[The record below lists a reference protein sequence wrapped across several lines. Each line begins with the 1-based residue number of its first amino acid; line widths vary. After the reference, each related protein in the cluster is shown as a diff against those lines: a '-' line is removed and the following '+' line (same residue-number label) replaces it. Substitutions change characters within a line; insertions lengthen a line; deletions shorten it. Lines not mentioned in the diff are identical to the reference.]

1 MGTLDDD
8 DKAIFLEKKRQLDN
22 EEFANYPEV
31 FRHKMFFLRK
41 IYERQCLNSSHDLSI
56 CDFSNDDN
64 DFYRFLQ
71 YHCDRQLSDAVDY
84 LHRHGIMLKGDIPI
98 GVNRDSIDVRE
109 APHLFNLDME
119 THPGSPFVKARPVS
133 IKAVGGWEKEN
144 KLADKVSPRLMWLCR
159 WIIPVLSLIL
169 VPVMLYSAMG
179 VSFDMGRIVC
189 SILGIM
195 FIIIGNYLP
204 KCRRNG
210 VVGIK
215 IPWTLSSDEN
225 WDKTHRLAG
234 FVWIVC
240 GAAAIVGG
248 WTKPVVAIVAL
259 VAMIL
264 LPVVYSGILKHKGI

>member
-1 MGTLDDD
+1 MKKISKLTVITTLITLLPIVLGIVLYDRLPDVVATHWGID
-8 DKAIFLEKKRQLDN
+8 NQPNGWSSKAMAAFGIPCIMAALNLVCGGATDRLQSEGVPKR
-22 EEFANYPEV
+22 V
-31 FRHKMFFLRK
+31 
-41 IYERQCLNSSHDLSI
+41 
-56 CDFSNDDN
+56 
-64 DFYRFLQ
+64 
-71 YHCDRQLSDAVDY
+71 
-84 LHRHGIMLKGDIPI
+84 
-98 GVNRDSIDVRE
+98 
-109 APHLFNLDME
+109 
-119 THPGSPFVKARPVS
+119 
-133 IKAVGGWEKEN
+133 
-144 KLADKVSPRLMWLCR
+144 LALCR

-169 VPVMLYSAMG
+169 VPVMLYSALG

-225 WDKTHRLAG
+225 WDKTHRFAG

>member
-1 MGTLDDD
+1 MKKISKLTVITTLITLLPIALGIALYDR
-8 DKAIFLEKKRQLDN
+8 L
-22 EEFANYPEV
+22 PEV
-31 FRHKMFFLRK
+31 VATHWNIHNRPDGWSSRAMAVFGIPCIMAA
-41 IYERQCLNSSHDLSI
+41 LNLVCGGATD
-56 CDFSNDDN
+56 
-64 DFYRFLQ
+64 RLQ
-71 YHCDRQLSDAVDY
+71 SE
-84 LHRHGIMLKGDIPI
+84 
-98 GVNRDSIDVRE
+98 GVPKRV
-109 APHLFNLDME
+109 
-119 THPGSPFVKARPVS
+119 
-133 IKAVGGWEKEN
+133 
-144 KLADKVSPRLMWLCR
+144 LALCR

-169 VPVMLYSAMG
+169 VPVMLYSALG

-225 WDKTHRLAG
+225 WDKTHRFAG

>member
-1 MGTLDDD
+1 MKKISKLTVITTLITLLPIALGIALYDRLPDVVATHWGID
-8 DKAIFLEKKRQLDN
+8 NQPNGWSSRAMAVFGIPCIMAALNLVCGGATDRLQSEGVPKR
-22 EEFANYPEV
+22 V
-31 FRHKMFFLRK
+31 
-41 IYERQCLNSSHDLSI
+41 
-56 CDFSNDDN
+56 
-64 DFYRFLQ
+64 
-71 YHCDRQLSDAVDY
+71 
-84 LHRHGIMLKGDIPI
+84 
-98 GVNRDSIDVRE
+98 
-109 APHLFNLDME
+109 
-119 THPGSPFVKARPVS
+119 
-133 IKAVGGWEKEN
+133 
-144 KLADKVSPRLMWLCR
+144 LALWR

-225 WDKTHRLAG
+225 WDKTHRFAG

-248 WTKPVVAIVAL
+248 WTKPVVAIAAL

>member
-1 MGTLDDD
+1 MKKISKLTVITTLITLLPIALGIALYDR
-8 DKAIFLEKKRQLDN
+8 I
-22 EEFANYPEV
+22 PEV
-31 FRHKMFFLRK
+31 VATHWNIHNRPDGWSSRAMAVFGIPCIMAA
-41 IYERQCLNSSHDLSI
+41 LNLVCGGATD
-56 CDFSNDDN
+56 
-64 DFYRFLQ
+64 RLQ
-71 YHCDRQLSDAVDY
+71 SE
-84 LHRHGIMLKGDIPI
+84 
-98 GVNRDSIDVRE
+98 GVPKRV
-109 APHLFNLDME
+109 
-119 THPGSPFVKARPVS
+119 
-133 IKAVGGWEKEN
+133 
-144 KLADKVSPRLMWLCR
+144 LALCR

-225 WDKTHRLAG
+225 WDKTHRFAG

>member
-1 MGTLDDD
+1 MKKISKLTVITTLITLLPIALGIALYDR
-8 DKAIFLEKKRQLDN
+8 L
-22 EEFANYPEV
+22 PEV
-31 FRHKMFFLRK
+31 VATHWNIHNRPDGWSSRAMAVFGIPCIMAA
-41 IYERQCLNSSHDLSI
+41 LNLVCGGATD
-56 CDFSNDDN
+56 
-64 DFYRFLQ
+64 RLQ
-71 YHCDRQLSDAVDY
+71 SE
-84 LHRHGIMLKGDIPI
+84 
-98 GVNRDSIDVRE
+98 GVPKRV
-109 APHLFNLDME
+109 
-119 THPGSPFVKARPVS
+119 
-133 IKAVGGWEKEN
+133 
-144 KLADKVSPRLMWLCR
+144 LALCR
-159 WIIPVLSLIL
+159 WIIPMLSLIL

-179 VSFDMGRIVC
+179 VSFDMDRIVC

-225 WDKTHRLAG
+225 WDKTHRFAG

-248 WTKPVVAIVAL
+248 WTKPVVVIVAL

>member
-1 MGTLDDD
+1 MMKKISKLTVITTLITLLPIALGIALYDR
-8 DKAIFLEKKRQLDN
+8 L
-22 EEFANYPEV
+22 PEV
-31 FRHKMFFLRK
+31 VATHWNIHNRPDGWSSRAMAVFGIPCIMAA
-41 IYERQCLNSSHDLSI
+41 LNLVCGGATD
-56 CDFSNDDN
+56 
-64 DFYRFLQ
+64 RLQ
-71 YHCDRQLSDAVDY
+71 SE
-84 LHRHGIMLKGDIPI
+84 
-98 GVNRDSIDVRE
+98 GVPKRV
-109 APHLFNLDME
+109 
-119 THPGSPFVKARPVS
+119 
-133 IKAVGGWEKEN
+133 
-144 KLADKVSPRLMWLCR
+144 LALCR

-225 WDKTHRLAG
+225 WDKTHRFAG

>member
-1 MGTLDDD
+1 MKKISKLTVITTLITLLPIVLGIALYDR
-8 DKAIFLEKKRQLDN
+8 L
-22 EEFANYPEV
+22 PEV
-31 FRHKMFFLRK
+31 VATHWNIHNRPDGWSSRAMAVFGIPCIMAA
-41 IYERQCLNSSHDLSI
+41 LNLVCGGATD
-56 CDFSNDDN
+56 
-64 DFYRFLQ
+64 RLQ
-71 YHCDRQLSDAVDY
+71 SE
-84 LHRHGIMLKGDIPI
+84 
-98 GVNRDSIDVRE
+98 GVPKRV
-109 APHLFNLDME
+109 
-119 THPGSPFVKARPVS
+119 
-133 IKAVGGWEKEN
+133 
-144 KLADKVSPRLMWLCR
+144 LALCR

-225 WDKTHRLAG
+225 WDKTHRFAG

-248 WTKPVVAIVAL
+248 WTKPVVVIVAL

>member
-1 MGTLDDD
+1 MKKISKLTVITTLITLLPIALGIALYDRLPDVVATHWNIHNRPD
-8 DKAIFLEKKRQLDN
+8 GWSSRAMAVFGIPCIMAALNLVCGGATDRLQSEGVPKR
-22 EEFANYPEV
+22 V
-31 FRHKMFFLRK
+31 
-41 IYERQCLNSSHDLSI
+41 
-56 CDFSNDDN
+56 
-64 DFYRFLQ
+64 
-71 YHCDRQLSDAVDY
+71 
-84 LHRHGIMLKGDIPI
+84 
-98 GVNRDSIDVRE
+98 
-109 APHLFNLDME
+109 
-119 THPGSPFVKARPVS
+119 
-133 IKAVGGWEKEN
+133 
-144 KLADKVSPRLMWLCR
+144 LALCR

-169 VPVMLYSAMG
+169 VPVMLYSALG

-189 SILGIM
+189 SVLGAM

-225 WDKTHRLAG
+225 WDKTHRFAG

-248 WTKPVVAIVAL
+248 WIKPVVAIVAL

>member
-1 MGTLDDD
+1 MKKISKLTVITTLITLLPIVLGIALYDR
-8 DKAIFLEKKRQLDN
+8 L
-22 EEFANYPEV
+22 PEV
-31 FRHKMFFLRK
+31 VATHWNIHNRPDGWSSRAMAVFGIPCIMAA
-41 IYERQCLNSSHDLSI
+41 LNLVCGGATD
-56 CDFSNDDN
+56 
-64 DFYRFLQ
+64 RLQ
-71 YHCDRQLSDAVDY
+71 SE
-84 LHRHGIMLKGDIPI
+84 
-98 GVNRDSIDVRE
+98 GVPKRV
-109 APHLFNLDME
+109 
-119 THPGSPFVKARPVS
+119 
-133 IKAVGGWEKEN
+133 
-144 KLADKVSPRLMWLCR
+144 LALCR

-215 IPWTLSSDEN
+215 IPWTLGSDEN
-225 WDKTHRLAG
+225 WDKTHRFAG

>member
-1 MGTLDDD
+1 MKKISKLTVITTLITLLPIVLGIALYDR
-8 DKAIFLEKKRQLDN
+8 L
-22 EEFANYPEV
+22 PEV
-31 FRHKMFFLRK
+31 VATHWNIHNRPDGWSSRAMAVFGIPCIMAA
-41 IYERQCLNSSHDLSI
+41 LNLVCGGATD
-56 CDFSNDDN
+56 
-64 DFYRFLQ
+64 RLQ
-71 YHCDRQLSDAVDY
+71 SE
-84 LHRHGIMLKGDIPI
+84 
-98 GVNRDSIDVRE
+98 GVPKRV
-109 APHLFNLDME
+109 
-119 THPGSPFVKARPVS
+119 
-133 IKAVGGWEKEN
+133 
-144 KLADKVSPRLMWLCR
+144 LALCR

-189 SILGIM
+189 GILGIM

-225 WDKTHRLAG
+225 WDKTHRFAG

-240 GAAAIVGG
+240 GGLAIVGG
-248 WTKPVVAIVAL
+248 WIKPVVAIVAL

>member
-1 MGTLDDD
+1 MKKISKLTVITTLITLLPIVLGIALYDRLPDVVATHWGID
-8 DKAIFLEKKRQLDN
+8 NQPNGWSSKAMAAFGMPGILALINLVCSIAMEI
-22 EEFANYPEV
+22 YP
-31 FRHKMFFLRK
+31 
-41 IYERQCLNSSHDLSI
+41 D
-56 CDFSNDDN
+56 
-64 DFYRFLQ
+64 
-71 YHCDRQLSDAVDY
+71 
-84 LHRHGIMLKGDIPI
+84 
-98 GVNRDSIDVRE
+98 
-109 APHLFNLDME
+109 
-119 THPGSPFVKARPVS
+119 SPFVKVRPVS

-179 VSFDMGRIVC
+179 VSFD
-189 SILGIM
+189 
-195 FIIIGNYLP
+195 
-204 KCRRNG
+204 
-210 VVGIK
+210 VGIK

-225 WDKTHRLAG
+225 WDKTHRFAG

-248 WTKPVVAIVAL
+248 WIKPVVAIVAL

>member
-1 MGTLDDD
+1 MKKISKLTVITTLITLLPIALGIALYDR
-8 DKAIFLEKKRQLDN
+8 L
-22 EEFANYPEV
+22 PEV
-31 FRHKMFFLRK
+31 VATHWNIHNRPDGWSSRAMAVFGIPCIMAA
-41 IYERQCLNSSHDLSI
+41 LNLVCGGATD
-56 CDFSNDDN
+56 
-64 DFYRFLQ
+64 RLQ
-71 YHCDRQLSDAVDY
+71 SE
-84 LHRHGIMLKGDIPI
+84 
-98 GVNRDSIDVRE
+98 GVPKRV
-109 APHLFNLDME
+109 
-119 THPGSPFVKARPVS
+119 
-133 IKAVGGWEKEN
+133 
-144 KLADKVSPRLMWLCR
+144 LALCR
-159 WIIPVLSLIL
+159 WIIPMLSLIL

-225 WDKTHRLAG
+225 WDKTHRFAG

-248 WTKPVVAIVAL
+248 WIKPVVAIVAL

>member
-1 MGTLDDD
+1 MKKISKLTVITTLITLLPIVLGIALYDR
-8 DKAIFLEKKRQLDN
+8 L
-22 EEFANYPEV
+22 PEV
-31 FRHKMFFLRK
+31 VATHWNIHNRPDGCIMAA
-41 IYERQCLNSSHDLSI
+41 LNLVCGGATD
-56 CDFSNDDN
+56 
-64 DFYRFLQ
+64 RLQ
-71 YHCDRQLSDAVDY
+71 SE
-84 LHRHGIMLKGDIPI
+84 
-98 GVNRDSIDVRE
+98 GVPKRV
-109 APHLFNLDME
+109 
-119 THPGSPFVKARPVS
+119 
-133 IKAVGGWEKEN
+133 
-144 KLADKVSPRLMWLCR
+144 LALCR

-169 VPVMLYSAMG
+169 VPVMLYSALG

-225 WDKTHRLAG
+225 WDKTHRFAG

>member
-1 MGTLDDD
+1 MKKISKLTVITTLITLLPIALGIALYDR
-8 DKAIFLEKKRQLDN
+8 L
-22 EEFANYPEV
+22 PEV
-31 FRHKMFFLRK
+31 VATHWNIHNRPDGWSSRAMAAFGIPCIMAA
-41 IYERQCLNSSHDLSI
+41 LNLVCGGATD
-56 CDFSNDDN
+56 
-64 DFYRFLQ
+64 RLQ
-71 YHCDRQLSDAVDY
+71 SE
-84 LHRHGIMLKGDIPI
+84 
-98 GVNRDSIDVRE
+98 GVPKRV
-109 APHLFNLDME
+109 
-119 THPGSPFVKARPVS
+119 
-133 IKAVGGWEKEN
+133 
-144 KLADKVSPRLMWLCR
+144 LALCR

-225 WDKTHRLAG
+225 WDKTHRFAG

-264 LPVVYSGILKHKGI
+264 LPVVYSGLLKHKGI

>member
-1 MGTLDDD
+1 MKKISKLTVITTLITLLPIALGIALYDR
-8 DKAIFLEKKRQLDN
+8 L
-22 EEFANYPEV
+22 PEV
-31 FRHKMFFLRK
+31 VATHWNIHNRPDGWSSRAMAAFGIPCIMAA
-41 IYERQCLNSSHDLSI
+41 LNLVCGGATD
-56 CDFSNDDN
+56 
-64 DFYRFLQ
+64 RLQ
-71 YHCDRQLSDAVDY
+71 SE
-84 LHRHGIMLKGDIPI
+84 
-98 GVNRDSIDVRE
+98 GVPKRV
-109 APHLFNLDME
+109 
-119 THPGSPFVKARPVS
+119 
-133 IKAVGGWEKEN
+133 
-144 KLADKVSPRLMWLCR
+144 LALCR

-225 WDKTHRLAG
+225 WDKTHRFAG

-248 WTKPVVAIVAL
+248 WIKPVVAIVAL

>member
-1 MGTLDDD
+1 MKKISKLTVITTLITLLPIALGIALYDR
-8 DKAIFLEKKRQLDN
+8 L
-22 EEFANYPEV
+22 PEV
-31 FRHKMFFLRK
+31 VATHWNIHNRPDGWSSRAMAVFGIPCIMAA
-41 IYERQCLNSSHDLSI
+41 LNLVCGGATD
-56 CDFSNDDN
+56 
-64 DFYRFLQ
+64 RLQ
-71 YHCDRQLSDAVDY
+71 SE
-84 LHRHGIMLKGDIPI
+84 
-98 GVNRDSIDVRE
+98 GVPKRV
-109 APHLFNLDME
+109 
-119 THPGSPFVKARPVS
+119 
-133 IKAVGGWEKEN
+133 
-144 KLADKVSPRLMWLCR
+144 LALCR

-225 WDKTHRLAG
+225 WDKTHRFAG

-240 GAAAIVGG
+240 GGLAIVGG
-248 WTKPVVAIVAL
+248 WTKPVVVIVAL

>member
-1 MGTLDDD
+1 MKKISKLTVITTLITLLPIALGIALYDR
-8 DKAIFLEKKRQLDN
+8 L
-22 EEFANYPEV
+22 PEV
-31 FRHKMFFLRK
+31 VATHWNIHNRPDGWSSRAMAVFGIPCIMAA
-41 IYERQCLNSSHDLSI
+41 LNLVCGGATD
-56 CDFSNDDN
+56 
-64 DFYRFLQ
+64 RLQ
-71 YHCDRQLSDAVDY
+71 SE
-84 LHRHGIMLKGDIPI
+84 
-98 GVNRDSIDVRE
+98 GVPKRV
-109 APHLFNLDME
+109 
-119 THPGSPFVKARPVS
+119 
-133 IKAVGGWEKEN
+133 
-144 KLADKVSPRLMWLCR
+144 LALCR

-225 WDKTHRLAG
+225 WDKTHRFAG

-248 WTKPVVAIVAL
+248 WTKPVVVIVAL

>member
-1 MGTLDDD
+1 MKKISKLTVITTLITLLPIALGIALYDR
-8 DKAIFLEKKRQLDN
+8 L
-22 EEFANYPEV
+22 PEV
-31 FRHKMFFLRK
+31 VATHWNIHNRPDGWSSRAMAVFGIPDILAA
-41 IYERQCLNSSHDLSI
+41 LNLVCGGATD
-56 CDFSNDDN
+56 
-64 DFYRFLQ
+64 RLQ
-71 YHCDRQLSDAVDY
+71 SE
-84 LHRHGIMLKGDIPI
+84 
-98 GVNRDSIDVRE
+98 GVPKRV
-109 APHLFNLDME
+109 
-119 THPGSPFVKARPVS
+119 
-133 IKAVGGWEKEN
+133 
-144 KLADKVSPRLMWLCR
+144 LALCR

-225 WDKTHRLAG
+225 WDKTHRFAG

>member
-1 MGTLDDD
+1 MKKISKLTVITTLITLLPIALGIALYDRLPDVVATHWNIHNRPD
-8 DKAIFLEKKRQLDN
+8 GWSSRAMAVFGIPCIMAALNLVCGGATDRLQSEGVPKR
-22 EEFANYPEV
+22 V
-31 FRHKMFFLRK
+31 
-41 IYERQCLNSSHDLSI
+41 
-56 CDFSNDDN
+56 
-64 DFYRFLQ
+64 
-71 YHCDRQLSDAVDY
+71 
-84 LHRHGIMLKGDIPI
+84 
-98 GVNRDSIDVRE
+98 
-109 APHLFNLDME
+109 
-119 THPGSPFVKARPVS
+119 
-133 IKAVGGWEKEN
+133 
-144 KLADKVSPRLMWLCR
+144 LALCR

-169 VPVMLYSAMG
+169 VPVMLYSALD

-189 SILGIM
+189 SVLGAM

-225 WDKTHRLAG
+225 WDKTHRFAG

>member
-1 MGTLDDD
+1 MKKISKLTVITTLITLLPIVLGIALYDR
-8 DKAIFLEKKRQLDN
+8 L
-22 EEFANYPEV
+22 PEV
-31 FRHKMFFLRK
+31 VATHWNIHNRPDGWSSRAMAVFGIPCIMAA
-41 IYERQCLNSSHDLSI
+41 LNLVCGGATD
-56 CDFSNDDN
+56 
-64 DFYRFLQ
+64 RLQ
-71 YHCDRQLSDAVDY
+71 SE
-84 LHRHGIMLKGDIPI
+84 
-98 GVNRDSIDVRE
+98 GVPKRV
-109 APHLFNLDME
+109 
-119 THPGSPFVKARPVS
+119 
-133 IKAVGGWEKEN
+133 
-144 KLADKVSPRLMWLCR
+144 LALCR

-225 WDKTHRLAG
+225 WDKTHRFAG

-240 GAAAIVGG
+240 GGLAIVGG
-248 WTKPVVAIVAL
+248 WTKPVVVIVAL

>member
-1 MGTLDDD
+1 MKKISKLTVITTLITLLPIALGIALYDR
-8 DKAIFLEKKRQLDN
+8 L
-22 EEFANYPEV
+22 PEV
-31 FRHKMFFLRK
+31 VATHWNIHNRPDGWSSRAMAVFGIPCIMAA
-41 IYERQCLNSSHDLSI
+41 LNLVCGGATD
-56 CDFSNDDN
+56 
-64 DFYRFLQ
+64 RLQ
-71 YHCDRQLSDAVDY
+71 SE
-84 LHRHGIMLKGDIPI
+84 
-98 GVNRDSIDVRE
+98 GVPKRV
-109 APHLFNLDME
+109 
-119 THPGSPFVKARPVS
+119 
-133 IKAVGGWEKEN
+133 
-144 KLADKVSPRLMWLCR
+144 LALCR

-189 SILGIM
+189 SMLGIM

-225 WDKTHRLAG
+225 WDKTHRFAG

>member
-1 MGTLDDD
+1 MKKISKLTVITTLITLLPIVLGIALYDR
-8 DKAIFLEKKRQLDN
+8 L
-22 EEFANYPEV
+22 PEV
-31 FRHKMFFLRK
+31 VATHWNIHNRPDGWSSRAMAVFGILCIMAA
-41 IYERQCLNSSHDLSI
+41 LNLVCGGATD
-56 CDFSNDDN
+56 
-64 DFYRFLQ
+64 RLQ
-71 YHCDRQLSDAVDY
+71 SE
-84 LHRHGIMLKGDIPI
+84 
-98 GVNRDSIDVRE
+98 GVPKRV
-109 APHLFNLDME
+109 
-119 THPGSPFVKARPVS
+119 
-133 IKAVGGWEKEN
+133 
-144 KLADKVSPRLMWLCR
+144 LALCR

-225 WDKTHRLAG
+225 WDKTHRFAG

>member
-1 MGTLDDD
+1 MKKISKLTVITTLITLLPIVLGIALYDRLPDVVATHWNIHNRPD
-8 DKAIFLEKKRQLDN
+8 GWSSRAMAVFGIPCIMAALNLVCGGATDRLQSEGVPKR
-22 EEFANYPEV
+22 V
-31 FRHKMFFLRK
+31 
-41 IYERQCLNSSHDLSI
+41 
-56 CDFSNDDN
+56 
-64 DFYRFLQ
+64 
-71 YHCDRQLSDAVDY
+71 
-84 LHRHGIMLKGDIPI
+84 
-98 GVNRDSIDVRE
+98 
-109 APHLFNLDME
+109 
-119 THPGSPFVKARPVS
+119 
-133 IKAVGGWEKEN
+133 
-144 KLADKVSPRLMWLCR
+144 LALCR
-159 WIIPVLSLIL
+159 WIIPMLSLIL

-225 WDKTHRLAG
+225 WDKTHRFAG
-234 FVWIVC
+234 FVGIVC

-248 WTKPVVAIVAL
+248 WTKPVVVIVAL

>member
-1 MGTLDDD
+1 MKKISKLTVITTLITLLPIALGIALYDR
-8 DKAIFLEKKRQLDN
+8 L
-22 EEFANYPEV
+22 PEV
-31 FRHKMFFLRK
+31 VATHWNIHNRPDGWSSRAMAVFGIPCIMAA
-41 IYERQCLNSSHDLSI
+41 LNLVCGGATD
-56 CDFSNDDN
+56 
-64 DFYRFLQ
+64 RLQ
-71 YHCDRQLSDAVDY
+71 SE
-84 LHRHGIMLKGDIPI
+84 
-98 GVNRDSIDVRE
+98 GVPKRV
-109 APHLFNLDME
+109 
-119 THPGSPFVKARPVS
+119 
-133 IKAVGGWEKEN
+133 
-144 KLADKVSPRLMWLCR
+144 LALCR
-159 WIIPVLSLIL
+159 WIIPMLSLIL

-225 WDKTHRLAG
+225 WDKTHRFAG

>member
-1 MGTLDDD
+1 MMKKISKLTVITTLITLLPIALGIALYDR
-8 DKAIFLEKKRQLDN
+8 L
-22 EEFANYPEV
+22 PEV
-31 FRHKMFFLRK
+31 VATHWNIHNRPDGWSSRAMAAFGIPCIMAA
-41 IYERQCLNSSHDLSI
+41 LNLVCGGATD
-56 CDFSNDDN
+56 
-64 DFYRFLQ
+64 RLQ
-71 YHCDRQLSDAVDY
+71 SE
-84 LHRHGIMLKGDIPI
+84 
-98 GVNRDSIDVRE
+98 GVPKRV
-109 APHLFNLDME
+109 
-119 THPGSPFVKARPVS
+119 
-133 IKAVGGWEKEN
+133 
-144 KLADKVSPRLMWLCR
+144 LALCR

-225 WDKTHRLAG
+225 WDKTHRFAG

>member
-1 MGTLDDD
+1 MKKISKLTVITTLITLLPIALGIALYDR
-8 DKAIFLEKKRQLDN
+8 L
-22 EEFANYPEV
+22 PEV
-31 FRHKMFFLRK
+31 VATHWNIHNRPDGWSSRAMAVFGIPCIMAA
-41 IYERQCLNSSHDLSI
+41 LNLVCGGATD
-56 CDFSNDDN
+56 
-64 DFYRFLQ
+64 RLQ
-71 YHCDRQLSDAVDY
+71 SE
-84 LHRHGIMLKGDIPI
+84 
-98 GVNRDSIDVRE
+98 GVPKRV
-109 APHLFNLDME
+109 
-119 THPGSPFVKARPVS
+119 
-133 IKAVGGWEKEN
+133 
-144 KLADKVSPRLMWLCR
+144 LALCR

-225 WDKTHRLAG
+225 WDKTHRFAG

-248 WTKPVVAIVAL
+248 WIKPVVAIVAL

>member
-1 MGTLDDD
+1 MKKISKLTVITTLITLLPIVLGIALYDRLPDVVATHWGID
-8 DKAIFLEKKRQLDN
+8 NQPNGWSSKAMAAFGM
-22 EEFANYPEV
+22 P
-31 FRHKMFFLRK
+31 
-41 IYERQCLNSSHDLSI
+41 
-56 CDFSNDDN
+56 
-64 DFYRFLQ
+64 
-71 YHCDRQLSDAVDY
+71 
-84 LHRHGIMLKGDIPI
+84 GIMAALNLVCGGATDRLQSE
-98 GVNRDSIDVRE
+98 GVPKRV
-109 APHLFNLDME
+109 
-119 THPGSPFVKARPVS
+119 
-133 IKAVGGWEKEN
+133 
-144 KLADKVSPRLMWLCR
+144 LALCR

-225 WDKTHRLAG
+225 WDKTHRFAG

-248 WTKPVVAIVAL
+248 WIKPVVAIVAL

>member
-1 MGTLDDD
+1 MKKISKLTVITTLITLLPIVLGIALYDRLPDVVATHWGID
-8 DKAIFLEKKRQLDN
+8 NQPNGWSSKAMAAFGMPGILALINLVCSIAMEI
-22 EEFANYPEV
+22 YP
-31 FRHKMFFLRK
+31 
-41 IYERQCLNSSHDLSI
+41 D
-56 CDFSNDDN
+56 
-64 DFYRFLQ
+64 
-71 YHCDRQLSDAVDY
+71 
-84 LHRHGIMLKGDIPI
+84 
-98 GVNRDSIDVRE
+98 
-109 APHLFNLDME
+109 
-119 THPGSPFVKARPVS
+119 SPFVKVRPVS

-159 WIIPVLSLIL
+159 
-169 VPVMLYSAMG
+169 
-179 VSFDMGRIVC
+179 C
-189 SILGIM
+189 ILGIM

-225 WDKTHRLAG
+225 WDKTHRFAG